1 MVATPE
7 AAPIFADAW
16 NLYSSALQRLE
27 AGDVR
32 DAAEKAWAA
41 TLGSTIALILS
52 CTGEEA

>member
-27 AGDVR
+27 AGDAGR
-32 DAAEKAWAA
+32 CREG
-41 TLGSTIALILS
+41 LGGYPEVHDCFDSLS
-52 CTGEEA
+52 YRRRS